1 MALRKMDNPV
11 INLKTSESSREKKEK
26 ILEFPDGFLWGT
38 STSAYQIEGNIRNDW
53 SIWEKSY
60 KRINNLQKNGKN
72 IKDFTAGQACDSYN
86 RYSEDFDLALA
97 LNNNIVR
104 FGIEWSRIEP
114 KIGTWSVK
122 EIQHYHNV
130 FKAAKERGL
139 KTVGT
144 LWHWTNPIWLSR
156 VNCWTNPENVK
167 HFLNYTNLII
177 KEYGSYIDYW
187 ITLNEPMIHTF
198 NG

>member
-72 IKDFTAGQACDSYN
+72 ITDSP
-86 RYSEDFDLALA
+86 RILILPWRSTIILFVSE
-97 LNNNIVR
+97 
-104 FGIEWSRIEP
+104 
-114 KIGTWSVK
+114 
-122 EIQHYHNV
+122 
-130 FKAAKERGL
+130 
-139 KTVGT
+139 
-144 LWHWTNPIWLSR
+144 LSGR
-156 VNCWTNPENVK
+156 A
-167 HFLNYTNLII
+167 
-177 KEYGSYIDYW
+177 
-187 ITLNEPMIHTF
+187 
-198 NG
+198 